1 MLCISKWFL
10 HFNFLILLFWIT
22 SVYIKLIMYIFL
34 KHIFFYLLVFH
45 LNTPAFAKN
54 ALFQFANILSFY
66 IIMFS
71 PISLNLFMAINFV
84 NLYTCTASNSPIVY
98 MPMNMKKNYHIFVAH
113 TLMPWIMC
121 LSISLNL
128 FHHTYTLLCH
138 FYYLP
143 LSTCTFFVS
152 CTHVQPVIFSYFT
165 NIFMRFNCTS
175 LYPHTHLKNS
185 LRPSVHS

>member
-1 MLCISKWFL
+1 MYTSNWLCTYFL
-10 HFNFLILLFWIT
+10 NTF
-22 SVYIKLIMYIFL
+22 
-34 KHIFFYLLVFH
+34 FFYLLVFH

-128 FHHTYTLLCH
+128 LHHTYTLLCH

-143 LSTCTFFVS
+143 LSTCTFLFLV
-152 CTHVQPVIFSYFT
+152 HMYNQLFSHTLRTYLWDS
-165 NIFMRFNCTS
+165 IVH
-175 LYPHTHLKNS
+175 LYIRTPT
-185 LRPSVHS
+185 

>member
-1 MLCISKWFL
+1 MHVINWWVSNWILHHSKVYMSISVNKCTYKYVHYWAACNTFEMLCISKWFL

-121 LSISLNL
+121 L
-128 FHHTYTLLCH
+128 
-138 FYYLP
+138 
-143 LSTCTFFVS
+143 
-152 CTHVQPVIFSYFT
+152 
-165 NIFMRFNCTS
+165 
-175 LYPHTHLKNS
+175 
-185 LRPSVHS
+185 